1 MASRANGV
9 RALTILA
16 FVLEHLHF
24 NRDALDTLRLDSG
37 VRDYLV
43 DALRRSQAKATP
55 TDRRTA

>member
-1 MASRANGV
+1 
-9 RALTILA
+9 LTILA

-24 NRDALDTLRLDSG
+24 NRDALGTLRLDRG

-43 DALRRSQAKATP
+43 DALRRRQAKATP